1 MDSLALEG
9 WVRIISMVDHNHW
22 NGWVRTSSASGSDPL
37 ELSVRTASAH
47 RWLVSIEEADLRRYI
62 AAGIVQELRTIK
74 AADGW
79 LLQIQLQDELVPL
92 QRQRGGPRVFKS
104 LDKLAQMLERAGLSK
119 FEVRIKA
126 E

>member
-1 MDSLALEG
+1 M
-9 WVRIISMVDHNHW
+9 
-22 NGWVRTSSASGSDPL
+22 P
-37 ELSVRTASAH
+37 
-47 RWLVSIEEADLRRYI
+47 IEEADLRRYI